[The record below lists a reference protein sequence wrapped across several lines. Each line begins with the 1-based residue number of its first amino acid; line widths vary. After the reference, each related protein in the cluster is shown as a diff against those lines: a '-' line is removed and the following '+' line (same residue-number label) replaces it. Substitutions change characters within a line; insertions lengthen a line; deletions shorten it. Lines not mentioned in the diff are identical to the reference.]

1 MQNWIEIISKHERK
15 QYKKCLHYS
24 EYFLTCHYINY
35 GPIIYKVGRPDCRFL
50 PHALYIPHYLSLQP
64 WLQINKISVWYFI
77 FIDSKLCWTDLTK
90 YIFHASSVVFQ
101 ALNFFDNIP
110 CDNKSLAFN
119 LSWCALEELVLA
131 NDDKR
136 TDGIKRKLHS
146 CHLHSNICKRH
157 YLWTFRI

>member
-1 MQNWIEIISKHERK
+1 MNNSLISFLCQLSIRTFLSKAKKIDFGNNLQDWIEIISQHERK

-90 YIFHASSVVFQ
+90 YIFHASSVVFSGTK
-101 ALNFFDNIP
+101 LFLITF
-110 CDNKSLAFN
+110 
-119 LSWCALEELVLA
+119 LV
-131 NDDKR
+131 
-136 TDGIKRKLHS
+136 TIKV
-146 CHLHSNICKRH
+146 
-157 YLWTFRI
+157 